1 MPKKIRYEAFK
12 YRFMIEAERLSMVQ
26 GDNALLQWS
35 IFLDGLDF
43 EYDGADVIISH
54 SEVTSLNERVGLKDA
69 VFYRRGDNDIA
80 IEKTARCRFVV

>member
-1 MPKKIRYEAFK
+1 
-12 YRFMIEAERLSMVQ
+12 MIEAERLSMVQ

-80 IEKTARCRFVV
+80 IEKQRAAGLLFNLSRKIHQQP